1 MTAHPFASLSEK
13 GETAKNNANF
23 SYFKMRTDC
32 VISYLLGSLNF
43 SIILSEV
50 VKKKDIRKSGSGN
63 AGATNMMRTYGIKA
77 AVGTMLGDIFKVA
90 IGILVAFAILGV
102 PMKYIFTNPAD
113 AAEIQRV
120 MLYKEF
126 AGLFCVLGHIFPL
139 YFKFK
144 GGKGV
149 AACTGMVIIVDWRIA
164 LILFVIFVS
173 VILISKWISLGS
185 IVIAILYPVLIF
197 VFYKNWILSLVA
209 LLFTAIVIIAHRENI
224 KRLIKGE
231 ENKISLKNKKKSS
244 S

>member
-1 MTAHPFASLSEK
+1 MQASLIIK
-13 GETAKNNANF
+13 YILIA
-23 SYFKMRTDC
+23 
-32 VISYLLGSLNF
+32 VIAYLLGSLNF

-50 VKKKDIRKSGSGN
+50 VKKKDIRDSGSGN
-63 AGATNMMRTYGIKA
+63 AGATNMLRTYGKKA
-77 AVGTMLGDIFKVA
+77 AVGTMIGDILKVA
-90 IGILVAFAILGV
+90 LGIIIAFAILDV
-102 PMKYIFTNPAD
+102 PMKYIFSNPAD

-164 LILFVIFVS
+164 LILFVIFIG

-185 IVIAILYPVLIF
+185 IVIALLYPVLIF
-197 VFYKNWILSLVA
+197 AFYKNFILTAVA
-209 LLFTAIVIIAHRENI
+209 LLFTAIVIVAHRENI
-224 KRLIKGE
+224 KRLAKGT
-231 ENKISLKNKKKSS
+231 ENKISIKNKKSS

>member
-1 MTAHPFASLSEK
+1 MQASLIIK
-13 GETAKNNANF
+13 YILIA
-23 SYFKMRTDC
+23 
-32 VISYLLGSLNF
+32 VIAYLLGSLNF

-50 VKKKDIRKSGSGN
+50 VKKKDIRDSGSGN
-63 AGATNMMRTYGIKA
+63 AGATNMLRTYGKKA
-77 AVGTMLGDIFKVA
+77 AVGTMIGDLLKVA
-90 IGILVAFAILGV
+90 LGIIIAFAILDV
-102 PMKYIFTNPAD
+102 PMKYIFSNPAD

-164 LILFVIFVS
+164 LILFVIFIG

-185 IVIAILYPVLIF
+185 IVIALLYPVLIF
-197 VFYKNWILSLVA
+197 AFYKNFILAAVA
-209 LLFTAIVIIAHRENI
+209 LLFTAIVIVAHRENI
-224 KRLIKGE
+224 KRLAKGT
-231 ENKISLKNKKKSS
+231 ENKISIKNKKSS

>member
-1 MTAHPFASLSEK
+1 MQASLIIK
-13 GETAKNNANF
+13 YILIA
-23 SYFKMRTDC
+23 
-32 VISYLLGSLNF
+32 VIAYLLGSLNF

-50 VKKKDIRKSGSGN
+50 VKKKDIRDSGSGN
-63 AGATNMMRTYGIKA
+63 AGATNMLRTYGKKA
-77 AVGTMLGDIFKVA
+77 AVGTMIGDILKVA
-90 IGILVAFAILGV
+90 LGIIIAFAILDV
-102 PMKYIFTNPAD
+102 PMKYIFSNHAD

-164 LILFVIFVS
+164 LILFVIFIG

-185 IVIAILYPVLIF
+185 IVIALLYPVLIF
-197 VFYKNWILSLVA
+197 AFYKNFILAAVA
-209 LLFTAIVIIAHRENI
+209 LLFTAIVIVAHRENI
-224 KRLIKGE
+224 KRLAKGT
-231 ENKISLKNKKKSS
+231 ENKISIKNKKSS

>member
-1 MTAHPFASLSEK
+1 MQTSLILK
-13 GETAKNNANF
+13 
-23 SYFKMRTDC
+23 C
-32 VISYLLGSLNF
+32 VLIGVVSYLLGSLNF

-231 ENKISLKNKKKSS
+231 ENKITLKNKKKSS

>member
-1 MTAHPFASLSEK
+1 MQASLIIK
-13 GETAKNNANF
+13 YILIA
-23 SYFKMRTDC
+23 
-32 VISYLLGSLNF
+32 VIAYLLGSLNF
-43 SIILSEV
+43 SIILSEI
-50 VKKKDIRKSGSGN
+50 VKKKDIRDSGSGN
-63 AGATNMMRTYGIKA
+63 AGATNMLRTYGKKA
-77 AVGTMLGDIFKVA
+77 AVGTMIGDILKVA
-90 IGILVAFAILGV
+90 LGIIIAFAILDV
-102 PMKYIFTNPAD
+102 PMKYIFSNPAD

-164 LILFVIFVS
+164 LILFVIFIG

-185 IVIAILYPVLIF
+185 IVIALLYPVLIF
-197 VFYKNWILSLVA
+197 AFYKNFILAAVA
-209 LLFTAIVIIAHRENI
+209 LLFTAIVIVAHRENI
-224 KRLIKGE
+224 KRLAKGT
-231 ENKISLKNKKKSS
+231 ENKISFKNKKSS

>member
-1 MTAHPFASLSEK
+1 MQASLIIK
-13 GETAKNNANF
+13 YILIA
-23 SYFKMRTDC
+23 
-32 VISYLLGSLNF
+32 VIAYLLGSLNF

-50 VKKKDIRKSGSGN
+50 VKKKDIRDSGSGN
-63 AGATNMMRTYGIKA
+63 AGATNMLRTYGKKA
-77 AVGTMLGDIFKVA
+77 AVGTMIGDILKVA
-90 IGILVAFAILGV
+90 LGIIIAFAILDV
-102 PMKYIFTNPAD
+102 PMKYIFSNPAD

-164 LILFVIFVS
+164 LILFVVFIG

-185 IVIAILYPVLIF
+185 IVIALLYPVLIF
-197 VFYKNWILSLVA
+197 AFYKNFILVAVA
-209 LLFTAIVIIAHRENI
+209 LLFTAIVIVAHRENI
-224 KRLIKGE
+224 KRLAKGT
-231 ENKISLKNKKKSS
+231 ENKISIKNKKSS

>member
-1 MTAHPFASLSEK
+1 
-13 GETAKNNANF
+13 
-23 SYFKMRTDC
+23 
-32 VISYLLGSLNF
+32 
-43 SIILSEV
+43 
-50 VKKKDIRKSGSGN
+50 
-63 AGATNMMRTYGIKA
+63 MMRTYGIKA

>member
-1 MTAHPFASLSEK
+1 MQTSLILK
-13 GETAKNNANF
+13 
-23 SYFKMRTDC
+23 C
-32 VISYLLGSLNF
+32 VLIGVVSYLLGSLNF

-164 LILFVIFVS
+164 LILFVIFVF
-173 VILISKWISLGS
+173 VILI
-185 IVIAILYPVLIF
+185 
-197 VFYKNWILSLVA
+197 
-209 LLFTAIVIIAHRENI
+209 
-224 KRLIKGE
+224 
-231 ENKISLKNKKKSS
+231 
-244 S
+244 

>member
-1 MTAHPFASLSEK
+1 MQTSLILK
-13 GETAKNNANF
+13 
-23 SYFKMRTDC
+23 C
-32 VISYLLGSLNF
+32 VLIGVVSYLLGSLNF

-50 VKKKDIRKSGSGN
+50 VKNKDIRKSGSGN

-231 ENKISLKNKKKSS
+231 ENKITLKNKKKSS

>member
-1 MTAHPFASLSEK
+1 MQASLIIK
-13 GETAKNNANF
+13 YILIA
-23 SYFKMRTDC
+23 
-32 VISYLLGSLNF
+32 VIAYLLGSLNF

-50 VKKKDIRKSGSGN
+50 VKKKDIRDSGSGN
-63 AGATNMMRTYGIKA
+63 AGATNMLRTYGKKA
-77 AVGTMLGDIFKVA
+77 AVGTMIGDILKVA
-90 IGILVAFAILGV
+90 LGIIIAFAILDV
-102 PMKYIFTNPAD
+102 PMKYIFSNPAD

-126 AGLFCVLGHIFPL
+126 AGLFCVLGHIFPF

-164 LILFVIFVS
+164 LILFVIFIG

-185 IVIAILYPVLIF
+185 IVIALLYPVLIF
-197 VFYKNWILSLVA
+197 AFYKNFILAAVA
-209 LLFTAIVIIAHRENI
+209 LLFTAIVIVAHRENI
-224 KRLIKGE
+224 KRLAKGT
-231 ENKISLKNKKKSS
+231 ENKISFKNKKSS

>member
-1 MTAHPFASLSEK
+1 MQTSLILK
-13 GETAKNNANF
+13 CVLIG
-23 SYFKMRTDC
+23 

-77 AVGTMLGDIFKVA
+77 AVVTMLGDIFKVA

>member
-1 MTAHPFASLSEK
+1 MQASLIIK
-13 GETAKNNANF
+13 YILIA
-23 SYFKMRTDC
+23 
-32 VISYLLGSLNF
+32 VIAYLLGSLNF

-50 VKKKDIRKSGSGN
+50 VKKKDIRDSGSGN
-63 AGATNMMRTYGIKA
+63 AGATNMLRTYGKKA
-77 AVGTMLGDIFKVA
+77 AVGTMIGDILKVA
-90 IGILVAFAILGV
+90 LGIIIAFAILDV
-102 PMKYIFTNPAD
+102 PMKYIFSNPAD

-149 AACTGMVIIVDWRIA
+149 AACTGMVIIVDWRIS
-164 LILFVIFVS
+164 LILFVIFIG

-185 IVIAILYPVLIF
+185 IVIALLYPVLIF
-197 VFYKNWILSLVA
+197 AFYKNFILAAVA
-209 LLFTAIVIIAHRENI
+209 LLFTAIVIVAHRENI
-224 KRLIKGE
+224 KRLAKGT
-231 ENKISLKNKKKSS
+231 ENKISIKNKKSS

>member
-1 MTAHPFASLSEK
+1 MQTSLILK
-13 GETAKNNANF
+13 
-23 SYFKMRTDC
+23 C
-32 VISYLLGSLNF
+32 VLIGVVSYLLGSLNF

>member
-1 MTAHPFASLSEK
+1 MQASLIIK
-13 GETAKNNANF
+13 YILIA
-23 SYFKMRTDC
+23 
-32 VISYLLGSLNF
+32 VIAYLLGSLNF

-50 VKKKDIRKSGSGN
+50 VKKKDIRDAGSGN
-63 AGATNMMRTYGIKA
+63 AGATNMLRTYGKKA
-77 AVGTMLGDIFKVA
+77 AVGTMIGDILKVA
-90 IGILVAFAILGV
+90 LGIIIAFAILDV
-102 PMKYIFTNPAD
+102 PMKYIFSNPAD

-164 LILFVIFVS
+164 LILFVIFIG

-185 IVIAILYPVLIF
+185 IVIALLYPVLIF
-197 VFYKNWILSLVA
+197 AFYKNFILAAVA
-209 LLFTAIVIIAHRENI
+209 LLFTAIVIVAHRENI
-224 KRLIKGE
+224 KRLAKGT
-231 ENKISLKNKKKSS
+231 ENKISIKNKKSS

>member
-1 MTAHPFASLSEK
+1 MQASLIIK
-13 GETAKNNANF
+13 YILIA
-23 SYFKMRTDC
+23 
-32 VISYLLGSLNF
+32 VIAYLLGSLNF

-50 VKKKDIRKSGSGN
+50 VKKKDIRDSGSGN
-63 AGATNMMRTYGIKA
+63 AGATNMLRTYGKKA
-77 AVGTMLGDIFKVA
+77 AVGTMIGDILKVA
-90 IGILVAFAILGV
+90 LGIIIAFAILDV
-102 PMKYIFTNPAD
+102 PMKYIFSNPAD

-126 AGLFCVLGHIFPL
+126 AGLFCVIGHIFPL

-164 LILFVIFVS
+164 LILFVIFIG

-185 IVIAILYPVLIF
+185 IVIALLYPVLIF
-197 VFYKNWILSLVA
+197 AFYKNFILAAVA
-209 LLFTAIVIIAHRENI
+209 LLFTAIVIVAHRENI
-224 KRLIKGE
+224 KRLAKGT
-231 ENKISLKNKKKSS
+231 ENKISFKNKKSS

>member
-1 MTAHPFASLSEK
+1 MQTSLILK
-13 GETAKNNANF
+13 CVLIG
-23 SYFKMRTDC
+23 

-244 S
+244 SL

>member
-1 MTAHPFASLSEK
+1 MQTSLILK
-13 GETAKNNANF
+13 
-23 SYFKMRTDC
+23 C
-32 VISYLLGSLNF
+32 VLIGVVSYLLGSLNF

-90 IGILVAFAILGV
+90 IGIIVAFAILGV

-120 MLYKEF
+120 VLYKEF

>member
-1 MTAHPFASLSEK
+1 MQASLIIK
-13 GETAKNNANF
+13 YILIA
-23 SYFKMRTDC
+23 
-32 VISYLLGSLNF
+32 VIAYLLGSLNF

-50 VKKKDIRKSGSGN
+50 VKKKDIRDSGSGN
-63 AGATNMMRTYGIKA
+63 AGATNMLRTYGKKA
-77 AVGTMLGDIFKVA
+77 AVGTMIGDILKVA
-90 IGILVAFAILGV
+90 LGIIIAFAILDV
-102 PMKYIFTNPAD
+102 PMKYIFSNPAD
-113 AAEIQRV
+113 AAEIQLV

-164 LILFVIFVS
+164 LILFVIFIG

-185 IVIAILYPVLIF
+185 IVIALLYPVLIF
-197 VFYKNWILSLVA
+197 AFYKNFILAAVA
-209 LLFTAIVIIAHRENI
+209 LLFTAIVIVAHRENI
-224 KRLIKGE
+224 KRLAKGT
-231 ENKISLKNKKKSS
+231 ENKISIKNKKSS

>member
-1 MTAHPFASLSEK
+1 MQASLIIK
-13 GETAKNNANF
+13 YILLA
-23 SYFKMRTDC
+23 
-32 VISYLLGSLNF
+32 VIAYLLGSLNF

-50 VKKKDIRKSGSGN
+50 VKKKDIRDSGSGN
-63 AGATNMMRTYGIKA
+63 AGATNMLRTYGKKA
-77 AVGTMLGDIFKVA
+77 AVGTMIGDILKVA
-90 IGILVAFAILGV
+90 LGIIIAFAILDV
-102 PMKYIFTNPAD
+102 PMKYIFSNPAD

-164 LILFVIFVS
+164 LILFVIFIG

-185 IVIAILYPVLIF
+185 IVIALLYPVLIF
-197 VFYKNWILSLVA
+197 AFYKNFILAAVA
-209 LLFTAIVIIAHRENI
+209 LLFTAIVIVAHRENI
-224 KRLIKGE
+224 KRLAKGT
-231 ENKISLKNKKKSS
+231 ENKISIKNKKSS

>member
-1 MTAHPFASLSEK
+1 MQTSLILK
-13 GETAKNNANF
+13 CVLIG
-23 SYFKMRTDC
+23 

-63 AGATNMMRTYGIKA
+63 AGATNMMRTYGVKA

-173 VILISKWISLGS
+173 VILISKWISFGS

-231 ENKISLKNKKKSS
+231 ENKITLKNKKKSS

>member
-1 MTAHPFASLSEK
+1 MQASLIIK
-13 GETAKNNANF
+13 YILIA
-23 SYFKMRTDC
+23 
-32 VISYLLGSLNF
+32 VIAYLLGSLNF

-50 VKKKDIRKSGSGN
+50 VKKKDIRDSGSGN
-63 AGATNMMRTYGIKA
+63 AGATNMLRTYGKKA
-77 AVGTMLGDIFKVA
+77 AVGTMIGDILKVA
-90 IGILVAFAILGV
+90 LGIIIAFAILDV
-102 PMKYIFTNPAD
+102 PMKYIFSNPAD
-113 AAEIQRV
+113 ATEIQRV

-164 LILFVIFVS
+164 LILFVIFIG

-185 IVIAILYPVLIF
+185 IVIALLYPVLIF
-197 VFYKNWILSLVA
+197 AFYKNFILAAVA
-209 LLFTAIVIIAHRENI
+209 LLFTAIVVVAHRENI
-224 KRLIKGE
+224 KRLAKGT
-231 ENKISLKNKKKSS
+231 ENKISIKNKKSS

>member
-1 MTAHPFASLSEK
+1 MQTSLIIK
-13 GETAKNNANF
+13 YILIA
-23 SYFKMRTDC
+23 
-32 VISYLLGSLNF
+32 VIAYLLGSLNF

-50 VKKKDIRKSGSGN
+50 VKKKDIRDSGSGN
-63 AGATNMMRTYGIKA
+63 AGATNMLRTYGKKA
-77 AVGTMLGDIFKVA
+77 AVGTMIGDILKVA
-90 IGILVAFAILGV
+90 LGIIIAFAILDV
-102 PMKYIFTNPAD
+102 PMKYIFSNPAD

-164 LILFVIFVS
+164 LILFVIFIG

-185 IVIAILYPVLIF
+185 IVIALLYPVLIF
-197 VFYKNWILSLVA
+197 AFYKNFILAAVA
-209 LLFTAIVIIAHRENI
+209 LLFTAIVIVAHRENI
-224 KRLIKGE
+224 KRLAKGT
-231 ENKISLKNKKKSS
+231 ENKISIKNKKSS

>member
-1 MTAHPFASLSEK
+1 MQASLIIK
-13 GETAKNNANF
+13 YILIA
-23 SYFKMRTDC
+23 
-32 VISYLLGSLNF
+32 VIAYLLGSLNF

-50 VKKKDIRKSGSGN
+50 VKKKDIRDSGSGN
-63 AGATNMMRTYGIKA
+63 AGATNMLRTYGKKA
-77 AVGTMLGDIFKVA
+77 AVGTMIGDILKVA
-90 IGILVAFAILGV
+90 LGIIIAFAILDV
-102 PMKYIFTNPAD
+102 PMKYIFSNPVD

-164 LILFVIFVS
+164 LILFVIFIG

-185 IVIAILYPVLIF
+185 IVIALLYPVLIF
-197 VFYKNWILSLVA
+197 AFYKNFILAAVA
-209 LLFTAIVIIAHRENI
+209 LLFTAIVIVAHRENI
-224 KRLIKGE
+224 KRLAKGS
-231 ENKISLKNKKKSS
+231 ENKISIKNKKSS

>member
-1 MTAHPFASLSEK
+1 MQASLIIKYISI
-13 GETAKNNANF
+13 A
-23 SYFKMRTDC
+23 
-32 VISYLLGSLNF
+32 VIAYLLGSLNF

-50 VKKKDIRKSGSGN
+50 VKKKDIRDSGSGN
-63 AGATNMMRTYGIKA
+63 AGATNMLRTYGKKA
-77 AVGTMLGDIFKVA
+77 AVGTMIGDILKVA
-90 IGILVAFAILGV
+90 LGIIIAFAILDV
-102 PMKYIFTNPAD
+102 PMKYIFSNPAD

-164 LILFVIFVS
+164 LILFVIFIG

-185 IVIAILYPVLIF
+185 IVIALLYPVLIF
-197 VFYKNWILSLVA
+197 AFYKNFILAAVA
-209 LLFTAIVIIAHRENI
+209 LLFTAIVIVAHRENI
-224 KRLIKGE
+224 KRLAKGT
-231 ENKISLKNKKKSS
+231 ENKISFKNKKSS

>member
-1 MTAHPFASLSEK
+1 MQASLIIK
-13 GETAKNNANF
+13 YILIA
-23 SYFKMRTDC
+23 
-32 VISYLLGSLNF
+32 VIAYLLGSLNF

-50 VKKKDIRKSGSGN
+50 VKKKDIRDSGSGN
-63 AGATNMMRTYGIKA
+63 AGATNMLRTYGKKA
-77 AVGTMLGDIFKVA
+77 AVGTMIGDILKVA
-90 IGILVAFAILGV
+90 LGIIIAFAILDV
-102 PMKYIFTNPAD
+102 PMKYIFSNPAD

-164 LILFVIFVS
+164 LILFLIFIG

-185 IVIAILYPVLIF
+185 IVIALLYPVLIF
-197 VFYKNWILSLVA
+197 AFYKNFILAAVA
-209 LLFTAIVIIAHRENI
+209 LLFTAIVIVAHRENI
-224 KRLIKGE
+224 KRLAKGT
-231 ENKISLKNKKKSS
+231 ENKISIKNKKSS

>member
-1 MTAHPFASLSEK
+1 MQASLIIK
-13 GETAKNNANF
+13 YILIA
-23 SYFKMRTDC
+23 
-32 VISYLLGSLNF
+32 VIAYLLGSLNF

-50 VKKKDIRKSGSGN
+50 VKKKDIRDSGSGN
-63 AGATNMMRTYGIKA
+63 AGATNMLRTYGKKA
-77 AVGTMLGDIFKVA
+77 AVGTMIGDILKVA
-90 IGILVAFAILGV
+90 LGIIIAFAILDV
-102 PMKYIFTNPAD
+102 PMKYIFSNPAD

-164 LILFVIFVS
+164 LILFIIFIG

-185 IVIAILYPVLIF
+185 IVISLLYPVLIF
-197 VFYKNWILSLVA
+197 AFYKNFILAAVA
-209 LLFTAIVIIAHRENI
+209 LLFTAIVIVAHRENI
-224 KRLIKGE
+224 KRLAKGT
-231 ENKISLKNKKKSS
+231 ENKISIKNKKSS